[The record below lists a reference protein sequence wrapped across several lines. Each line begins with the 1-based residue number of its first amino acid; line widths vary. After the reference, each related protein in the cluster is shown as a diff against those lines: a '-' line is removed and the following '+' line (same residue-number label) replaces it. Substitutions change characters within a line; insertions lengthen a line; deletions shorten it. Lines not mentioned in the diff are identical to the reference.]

1 MPLYDYE
8 CLNCGH
14 QFEVRQ
20 HFDEQAVAA
29 CPECSFKAR
38 RLFHSVPILFK
49 GSGFYS
55 TDYKSGST
63 NYSSDGKKDE
73 GGKST
78 EKVAAKS
85 GSGEKAKS
93 EGKSSSESKSSNEG
107 SSSTGDTSSS

>member
-20 HFDEQAVAA
+20 HFEEKAVAA
-29 CPECSFKAR
+29 CPECSFNAR

-55 TDYKSGST
+55 TDHKKGSA
-63 NYSSDGKKDE
+63 SQPSDGKPDE
-73 GGKST
+73 GKKT
-78 EKVAAKS
+78 KEKVAAQS
-85 GSGEKAKS
+85 GSGEKAVAK
-93 EGKSSSESKSSNEG
+93 SESKSSNESSSSAGDKG
-107 SSSTGDTSSS
+107 SS